1 MSTSDR
7 LLAAADHYHELTEPR
22 PHRPPLSAASAS
34 AQLRREV
41 KAGRLDGAAVNAVL
55 AAAGHR
61 APTRRDWPNGLT
73 TREVDVL
80 RLLARG
86 HSTKEIA
93 RQLFV
98 APKTASNH
106 IEHIYTKLGVTSRAA
121 ATLFA
126 TQQGFVGSYEPE

>member
-1 MSTSDR
+1 M
-7 LLAAADHYHELTEPR
+7 
-22 PHRPPLSAASAS
+22 ASV
-34 AQLRREV
+34 QLRSEV
-41 KAGRLDGAAVNAVL
+41 RAGRLDGAAVNAVL

-61 APTRRDWPNGLT
+61 APTRRDWPSGLT

-86 HSTKEIA
+86 HTAKEIA
-93 RQLFV
+93 RQLCV

-106 IEHIYTKLGVTSRAA
+106 IEHIYAKLGVTSRAA

-126 TQQGFVGSYEPE
+126 TQQGFVGSYEPR